1 MKMMQSMILIFVSML
16 ILLNFSMFSASESN
30 INSVWYVGGSGEG
43 NMSQINMAIQQAE
56 VDDTIRVYPG
66 VYNEIVHID
75 KSVKLVGSSEDET
88 IIQGDGFNSV
98 VSISANNVSISFFTI
113 QNSGNYVESTEN
125 DSSFDL
131 MVLPVNFSG
140 VFSEGD
146 ETSISSCTFI
156 DCWTGLFL
164 RNSSGGTINEITS
177 LDNSQAVY
185 LVNAENV
192 RIKDSYFVGN
202 DIGLYFSQTKDSE
215 VISCNVSSHI
225 HTGIMLTQSQD
236 NIIRSNWLYDNV
248 RGIVLDPDCGGNR
261 FFSNV
266 FIDSVHLHAFDES
279 KNNYWDDGLRGNY
292 WDDYMGVDSDND
304 GIGDSVYEIPIVGI
318 DRFPLMSAETGSFID
333 VSISFDSPSHFDGG
347 EGFFVSGSCVSD
359 DEIEQV
365 FISIDGS
372 EWRLAEGTDQWN
384 ISFDWGEYGPGTYVI
399 AVYAVSNGIHSSVE
413 RFNVTLI
420 DDDETDDPIDDSD
433 DSFNDTV
440 GFSGFFM
447 LISIILLS
455 YKGKRCKK
463 DK

>member
-156 DCWTGLFL
+156 DCF
-164 RNSSGGTINEITS
+164 TS

-420 DDDETDDPIDDSD
+420 DDDETDKSDYWFNNRLFLIVIRLVDDAEE
-433 DSFNDTV
+433 N
-440 GFSGFFM
+440 
-447 LISIILLS
+447 
-455 YKGKRCKK
+455 
-463 DK
+463 